1 MAEKH
6 HSIQIPSKFK
16 HTKRDIL
23 QELDFDSDK
32 PPSLLPLI
40 GQNSWFIFD
49 LLNLTRPED
58 KPWLTCLPTFWPYVD
73 QLKKFSGFVDGLEVN
88 DSSERAIKL
97 VSEFVNSMH
106 DEDDRQDLLLAVQQ
120 RRDRLKGAATKAEL
134 QAAYE
139 AIVKEQRF

>member
-1 MAEKH
+1 M
-6 HSIQIPSKFK
+6 
-16 HTKRDIL
+16 
-23 QELDFDSDK
+23 
-32 PPSLLPLI
+32 
-40 GQNSWFIFD
+40 
-49 LLNLTRPED
+49 
-58 KPWLTCLPTFWPYVD
+58 PWLTYPPTFWPYVD
-73 QLKKFSGFVDGLEVN
+73 QFKKFSGFVDGLEVN

-120 RRDRLKGAATKAEL
+120 RRDRLKGPATKAER

>member
-1 MAEKH
+1 MV
-6 HSIQIPSKFK
+6 
-16 HTKRDIL
+16 
-23 QELDFDSDK
+23 
-32 PPSLLPLI
+32 
-40 GQNSWFIFD
+40 IFD
-49 LLNLTRPED
+49 LLNLTR
-58 KPWLTCLPTFWPYVD
+58 LTCTPAFWPYVD
-73 QLKKFSGFVDGLEVN
+73 QFKKFSGFVDGLEVVN

-97 VSEFVNSMH
+97 VSEFINSML